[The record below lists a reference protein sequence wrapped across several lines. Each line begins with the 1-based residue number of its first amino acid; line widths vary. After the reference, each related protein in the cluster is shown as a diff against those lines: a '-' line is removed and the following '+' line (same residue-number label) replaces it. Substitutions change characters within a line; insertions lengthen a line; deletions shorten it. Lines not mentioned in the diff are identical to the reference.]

1 MQKGCF
7 ALMIPDYG
15 IASVTGIPYGQL
27 RVGDLRSA
35 ARKPASR
42 TERVKLG
49 QRVAAGI
56 TSVKGQ

>member
-1 MQKGCF
+1 
-7 ALMIPDYG
+7 MIPDYG